1 MQRILFYL
9 TYPIIWSISKLPFV
23 LLHILSDCMYLLV
36 FYVFGYRKEVVLKN
50 LQLAFPEKSTK
61 ELKSI
66 RREFYRHFVDLF
78 IEMIKSFTISEKEL
92 EKRFKYTNKEIFK
105 EIEALDKSV
114 IMMGSHYA
122 NWEWIT
128 NIQSKTRLKCI
139 AAYTRLTNPY
149 YDKLVRKNR
158 SRFGSEFVPTS
169 RTIKKMID
177 NKNNGTLSLYGL
189 LSDQSP
195 HISKTHYWAPFL
207 GVEVPIHTGAE
218 MLAKKHDFCVVYL
231 DIVKTKRSHYE
242 ISFEILAENPRDF
255 KDYEITDTF
264 LRKVEQQ
271 ITERPA
277 HYFWTHKRFKH
288 KDKAPKQ

>member
-1 MQRILFYL
+1 
-9 TYPIIWSISKLPFV
+9 
-23 LLHILSDCMYLLV
+23 
-36 FYVFGYRKEVVLKN
+36 
-50 LQLAFPEKSTK
+50 
-61 ELKSI
+61 
-66 RREFYRHFVDLF
+66 
-78 IEMIKSFTISEKEL
+78 MIKSFTISEKEL

-207 GVEVPIHTGAE
+207 GRTSSHTYGRRNARKE
-218 MLAKKHDFCVVYL
+218 TRFLCGLFKYRQNQKK
-231 DIVKTKRSHYE
+231 S
-242 ISFEILAENPRDF
+242 
-255 KDYEITDTF
+255 
-264 LRKVEQQ
+264 LRNL
-271 ITERPA
+271 
-277 HYFWTHKRFKH
+277 F
-288 KDKAPKQ
+288 